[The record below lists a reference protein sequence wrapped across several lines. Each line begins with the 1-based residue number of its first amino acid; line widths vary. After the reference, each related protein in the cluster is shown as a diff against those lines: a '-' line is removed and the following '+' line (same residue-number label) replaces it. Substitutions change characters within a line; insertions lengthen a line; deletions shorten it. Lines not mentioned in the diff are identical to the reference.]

1 MLPLV
6 AEACGFRSPTNGARK
21 GDMMVKLITR
31 IWQSYINREHNER
44 MLKLDNRLAAIKC
57 AVVGRF
63 SRGNIATQWGFYM
76 TEEDLDEQRRKLRD
90 AAFLKQ

>member
-1 MLPLV
+1 
-6 AEACGFRSPTNGARK
+6 
-21 GDMMVKLITR
+21 MVNLITR
-31 IWQSYINREHNER
+31 SWKSYINREHDER
-44 MLKLDNRLAAIKC
+44 MVELDDRLAAIKR